1 MNKKNIKLVFN
12 LKKIMDVS
20 LVYINWNIPLNVL
33 MRNKKIPSIVY
44 EVNVIKNFKIN
55 FTMINFIAII
65 IFFMIQ
71 FELGKMRALA
81 ICL

>member
-1 MNKKNIKLVFN
+1 
-12 LKKIMDVS
+12 MDVS

-55 FTMINFIAII
+55 FTMVNFIAII

>member
-1 MNKKNIKLVFN
+1 
-12 LKKIMDVS
+12 MDVS